1 MSCWNE
7 CLSHTRLSFCSLA
20 HPSPPP
26 PSCGPRPARR
36 HTNSKKQKNRT
47 AGVSGFG
54 YNLDTASSPTS
65 AEDRSVDGGDSVDP
79 EDTWWVAAAAGAG
92 VGLGI
97 VLFAALVFT
106 KFGKKSGAG
115 AGARRPSVEPMR
127 SKRSGVFADETKAEP
142 Y

>member
-1 MSCWNE
+1 MRFTYT
-7 CLSHTRLSFCSLA
+7 CLVLLPCSSI
-20 HPSPPP
+20 PTSPF
-26 PSCGPRPARR
+26 PAVPALPAA
-36 HTNSKKQKNRT
+36 TPTKKNRT

-115 AGARRPSVEPMR
+115 AAARRPSVEPMR